1 MRRQEQFQAEHD
13 RAEDDVFA
21 KVALKEKLD
30 KEVCGG
36 YGLRNRGEGE
46 GEGKGKGEG
55 RGRGRGRMP
64 EMRRGGRAE
73 GRESKVWRRRD
84 GKWRGLRGRGYT

>member
-1 MRRQEQFQAEHD
+1 MLGGW
-13 RAEDDVFA
+13 
-21 KVALKEKLD
+21 KV
-30 KEVCGG
+30 
-36 YGLRNRGEGE
+36 
-46 GEGKGKGEG
+46 